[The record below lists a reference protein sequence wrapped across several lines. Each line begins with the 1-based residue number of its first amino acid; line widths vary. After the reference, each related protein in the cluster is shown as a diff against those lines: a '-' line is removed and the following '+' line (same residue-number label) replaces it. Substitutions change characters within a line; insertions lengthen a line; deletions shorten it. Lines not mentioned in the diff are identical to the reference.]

1 MGAGNP
7 LYDIH
12 AQLWT
17 MLEAVSAITDNVHAD
32 NRIKLTSSADSIL
45 AMDVSAIEDVPEL
58 AVVDA
63 GTEIGDR
70 VASNATHIVQQ
81 WEVWLRGCTQNNDLY
96 TTIKL
101 GVIRA
106 LLNWDDATTGLK
118 ASALSWTGSYGC
130 DGVQNSDVKNVNE
143 SILRSKI
150 THNRGWSAL
159 WVGVTDLWFGHTQFV
174 S

>member
-1 MGAGNP
+1 MPVGNP

-17 MLEAVSAITDNVHAD
+17 MLEAVSDITDNVHAD
-32 NRIKLTSSADSIL
+32 NRTKLTSSADSIL
-45 AMDVSAIEDVPEL
+45 DLDVSAITGVPEL

-63 GTEIGDR
+63 GEEIGDR
-70 VASNATHIVQQ
+70 RCSNGTRIFQQ
-81 WEVWLRGCTQNNDLY
+81 WEVWLRGCEQNNDLF
-96 TTIKL
+96 TTLKL
-101 GVIRA
+101 AVIRA
-106 LLNWDDATTGLK
+106 LVNWDDATTGLK
-118 ASALSWTGSYGC
+118 APALSWEETYGC
-130 DGVQNSDVKNVNE
+130 LGVTDCDLKSTNE

-159 WVGVTDLWFGHTQFV
+159 WVGVTELWFGHTQFV